1 LFLIFEERK
10 VRRIKNMKKI
20 AALFVN
26 LCLAFVM
33 VVTLTA
39 CGSSKEFKDIQE
51 YLDAQKDQI
60 DAAIKQQE
68 GLGMTMEVKADGDT
82 LVYRYVYADEMP
94 INDETT
100 AYFDQKLEETKEQ
113 FTAVI
118 DEMKELIDVE
128 NPKVK
133 LLYENPDGSVVYEH
147 TYE

>member
-1 LFLIFEERK
+1 
-10 VRRIKNMKKI
+10 MKKI

-113 FTAVI
+113 FTEVI

>member
-1 LFLIFEERK
+1 
-10 VRRIKNMKKI
+10 
-20 AALFVN
+20 
-26 LCLAFVM
+26 M

-113 FTAVI
+113 FTEVI

>member
-1 LFLIFEERK
+1 
-10 VRRIKNMKKI
+10 MKKI

-26 LCLAFVM
+26 LCLALVM
-33 VVTLTA
+33 VITLTA

-51 YLDAQKDQI
+51 YIDAQKDQI

-68 GLGMTMEVKADGDT
+68 GTGMTMEVKADGDT

-100 AYFDQKLEETKEQ
+100 AYFDAKLEETKEQ
-113 FTAVI
+113 FQAVI

-128 NPKVK
+128 SPKVK

>member
-1 LFLIFEERK
+1 
-10 VRRIKNMKKI
+10 MKKI

>member
-1 LFLIFEERK
+1 
-10 VRRIKNMKKI
+10 MKKI

-39 CGSSKEFKDIQE
+39 CGSKEFKDIQE
-51 YLDAQKDQI
+51 YIDAQKDQI

-82 LVYRYVYADEMP
+82 LVYRYVYATEMP

-100 AYFDQKLEETKEQ
+100 AYFDGKLEETKSQ
-113 FTAVI
+113 FEAVI